1 MLNIQ
6 EWIEQFQKEILLNFK
21 ERICFIGLQGSYAR
35 GEATENSDIDV
46 VVIFDTLT
54 VDDLKQYDQII
65 SQMSYR
71 EKICGFLSG
80 RDEIICWEKSDLF
93 QFYYDTKPIYKN
105 LDFILPFIKQE
116 NIKQAILIGS
126 CNIYHTCCHNMIHE
140 KSMTILKALYK
151 QSIFVLQAKYFL
163 NTHQYIHKKK
173 ELIDKLDLEDK
184 KIINLY
190 FNIQLEEKIMN
201 DNFDNYSN
209 QLFIW
214 SSQLIKK
221 YN

>member
-80 RDEIICWEKSDLF
+80 RDEIICWEKSDF
-93 QFYYDTKPIYKN
+93 NFIMIRN
-105 LDFILPFIKQE
+105 LFIK
-116 NIKQAILIGS
+116 I
-126 CNIYHTCCHNMIHE
+126 
-140 KSMTILKALYK
+140 
-151 QSIFVLQAKYFL
+151 
-163 NTHQYIHKKK
+163 
-173 ELIDKLDLEDK
+173 
-184 KIINLY
+184 
-190 FNIQLEEKIMN
+190 
-201 DNFDNYSN
+201 
-209 QLFIW
+209 
-214 SSQLIKK
+214 
-221 YN
+221 

>member
-80 RDEIICWEKSDLF
+80 RDEIICWEKSDLL

-105 LDFILPFIKQE
+105 LDFILSFIKQE

-126 CNIYHTCCHNMIHE
+126 CNIYHACCHNMIHE

-190 FNIQLEEKIMN
+190 FNIQLEEKITD

>member
-6 EWIEQFQKEILLNFK
+6 EWIKQFQKEILLNFK

-71 EKICGFLSG
+71 EKICVFLSG

-126 CNIYHTCCHNMIHE
+126 CNIYHACCHNMIHE

-190 FNIQLEEKIMN
+190 FNIQLEEKITD

>member
-126 CNIYHTCCHNMIHE
+126 CNIYHACCHNMIHE
-140 KSMTILKALYK
+140 KSMT
-151 QSIFVLQAKYFL
+151 
-163 NTHQYIHKKK
+163 
-173 ELIDKLDLEDK
+173 
-184 KIINLY
+184 KIGRAHV
-190 FNIQLEEKIMN
+190 
-201 DNFDNYSN
+201 
-209 QLFIW
+209 
-214 SSQLIKK
+214 
-221 YN
+221 